1 MGACAHIV
9 LFTAQVDVAP
19 ALGQDV
25 QGQRGEDGKADKN
38 FPHEGVRELEL
49 R

>member
-1 MGACAHIV
+1 MRAGAHV
-9 LFTAQVDVAP
+9 MLFTAQVDVAT

-25 QGQRGEDGKADKN
+25 QGQCGEDGKADKN
-38 FPHEGVRELEL
+38 FPHVGVRELEL